1 MLANTFC
8 DVIKQRQHDTH
19 LADIPDP
26 TRAREGAAMGKN
38 IWEGMND
45 PIRVAKATPAQAP
58 GIIVGRKTP
67 RERPTSDPA
76 RTRTYNA
83 TIAS

>member
-1 MLANTFC
+1 
-8 DVIKQRQHDTH
+8 
-19 LADIPDP
+19 
-26 TRAREGAAMGKN
+26 MGKN